1 MLPPLVNH
9 QITPGQ
15 LPTREHH
22 EFLMGLY
29 RQILANGDAITAL
42 QEAGGH
48 YQTLGPFTRPDL
60 AGTGTAALQSMF
72 SASVSTFALGTVDP
86 VAPRAGR
93 VIGLTLIANDARTAG
108 TATAR
113 VRINGSATDF
123 DGGSVQL
130 NGTNTQRASGLV
142 AYASGV
148 TFNAGNTLGIEV
160 VTSGWTPTTADFV
173 GWLTVKYEPF

>member
-1 MLPPLVNH
+1 MLPPLVN
-9 QITPGQ
+9 QPITPGQ

-29 RQILANGDAITAL
+29 RQLLANADAITAL
-42 QEAGGH
+42 QAAGGH
-48 YQTLGPFTRPDL
+48 YQTFQFSRNNLT
-60 AGTGTAALQSMF
+60 GTGTTSLLSF
-72 SASVSTFALGTVDP
+72 FPDSSTTFNLSGPDP

-93 VIGLTLIANDARTAG
+93 AVGLMLVANAARTAG

-113 VRINGSATDF
+113 VRIAGSGTTF

-130 NGTNTQRASGLV
+130 NATNTQQASSLV
-142 AYASGV
+142 AYSSGL
-148 TFNAGNTLGIEV
+148 TFNAGNTLGIDV